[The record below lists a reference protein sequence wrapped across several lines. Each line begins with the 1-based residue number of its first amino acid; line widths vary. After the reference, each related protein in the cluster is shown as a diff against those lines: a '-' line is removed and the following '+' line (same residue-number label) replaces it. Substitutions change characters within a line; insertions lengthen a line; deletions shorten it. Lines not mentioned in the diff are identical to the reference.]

1 VISYIV
7 RFTNLIIIVF
17 IPVDLHNMLLFG
29 IFRNCLNNE
38 GPPPQ
43 PETQSKKRGRDG
55 DEESPSISAPDAKR
69 KRLKEIIMGLPKD
82 ERERIKDIAKVRN

>member
-1 VISYIV
+1 
-7 RFTNLIIIVF
+7 
-17 IPVDLHNMLLFG
+17 MLLFG
-29 IFRNCLNNE
+29 IFRNCLNKE

-69 KRLKEIIMGLPKD
+69 KRLKEIIMGLPRD
-82 ERERIKDIAKVRN
+82 ERERIKDIAKVWN